1 MSTRS
6 KLSKKIKKLGEVLEE
21 NFKTENLIL
30 AEIKKEYDKRLQK
43 EILKTLQ
50 QIAIGEEL
58 NYEELKE
65 KYGKKKSKSKKK
77 ETSLDNNQE
86 KNDILDCI
94 NLDGNTY
101 WVNRSEGLIYNE
113 ETEIIGKVEGNNYVL
128 NS

>member
-1 MSTRS
+1 MSTKS
-6 KLSKKIKKLGEVLEE
+6 KLSKKIKKLGEILEE

-58 NYEELKE
+58 NYDELKQ
-65 KYGKKKSKSKKK
+65 KYGKKKSKNKKK
-77 ETSLDNNQE
+77 ETLEDNSKE

-113 ETEIIGKVEGNNYVL
+113 ETKIIGKVEGNNYVL

>member
-1 MSTRS
+1 MSTKS

-58 NYEELKE
+58 NYDELKQ
-65 KYGKKKSKSKKK
+65 KYGKKKSKNKKK
-77 ETSLDNNQE
+77 ETLQDNSNE

-113 ETEIIGKVEGNNYVL
+113 ETKIIGKVEGNNYVL

>member
-1 MSTRS
+1 MSAKS

-58 NYEELKE
+58 NYDELKQ
-65 KYGKKKSKSKKK
+65 KYGKKKSKNKKK
-77 ETSLDNNQE
+77 G
-86 KNDILDCI
+86 DI
-94 NLDGNTY
+94 T
-101 WVNRSEGLIYNE
+101 R
-113 ETEIIGKVEGNNYVL
+113 
-128 NS
+128 

>member
-1 MSTRS
+1 MSAKS

-58 NYEELKE
+58 NYDELKQ
-65 KYGKKKSKSKKK
+65 KYGKKKSKNKKK
-77 ETSLDNNQE
+77 ETLQDNNNE

-113 ETEIIGKVEGNNYVL
+113 ETKIIGKVEGNNYVL